1 MNMKG
6 MNVKHF
12 ITRVLPYASETN
24 FTFSSYRIHNGV
36 LFFQVFSI
44 WDYLFGGGEDPGH
57 AGSEHTGEEVG
68 LVRRYCAHRALCSWT
83 CPPSSLLLPS
93 HQEEPLQLY
102 PWPPAGLGHRPGNL
116 LQVSPTLTCFLRFS

>member
-6 MNVKHF
+6 MNVKHL
-12 ITRVLPYASETN
+12 ITRVLPETSRLAPIG
-24 FTFSSYRIHNGV
+24 FIMGV

-102 PWPPAGLGHRPGNL
+102 PWPPAGHGHRPGNL
-116 LQVSPTLTCFLRFS
+116 LQVSPTLTCFPRFS